1 MYKITYQKRNGEVFD
16 RIRAT
21 LPVNSIGDE
30 TSMGWT
36 ILNIQFGL
44 GSKYYNL
51 REYQIKNRKQIKK
64 YRIYKTIN
72 RFLKRY
78 STTFALIILIPLYL
92 FK

>member
-21 LPVNSIGDE
+21 LPVKGIGDE

-36 ILNIQFGL
+36 IMNVQFGL
-44 GSKYYNL
+44 GSKYYDL
-51 REYQIKNRKQIKK
+51 REYQIKSRKQNNR
-64 YRIYKTIN
+64 YRVLRNIN
-72 RFLKRY
+72 RVLKRY